1 MALPPDWL
9 PNVAMKRVVCH
20 WTAGSHSAGDTD
32 KDAYHI
38 LVEGNG
44 RLVRGRPSIALNS
57 GRVKPGYAA
66 HTLNCNGGSIGVSLC
81 CMAGAEER
89 PFDAG
94 RYPMTRAQWNAMT
107 MVVAELCKYYRIKVT
122 PKTVLSHAEVESNL
136 GIEQRGKW
144 DFTRLPFDP
153 TISGASACGE
163 RLRRDVTA
171 AMGEMPKSAGED
183 WARCRMAAIAGGTM
197 ADYGERAGSRPQH
210 ADPPDPQKDQIG
222 ARYSGE
228 CRRNCRSARF

>member
-1 MALPPDWL
+1 MALPPNWL
-9 PNVAMKRVVCH
+9 PNVAMKRVICH

-32 KDAYHI
+32 RDAYHI

-94 RYPMTRAQWNAMT
+94 RYPMTGAQWDAMT
-107 MVVAELCKYYRIKVT
+107 AVVAELCKYYRIKVT

-171 AMGEMPKSAGED
+171 AMGAMPNLPVRIGRDAVWQRLLEELWPIMVRGLEAGLNTLISEILK
-183 WARCRMAAIAGGTM
+183 RIR
-197 ADYGERAGSRPQH
+197 
-210 ADPPDPQKDQIG
+210 
-222 ARYSGE
+222 
-228 CRRNCRSARF
+228 